1 MKKKT
6 KKPLFDPRL
15 PGAKMIFYG
24 AILLIAAGCI
34 NAFFSW
40 VFVVGTYMG
49 VTVLGDVFSSAL
61 VTCLMVAIAFLVAVD
76 GINHRNHPSKARSIL
91 IKAICALVIAVAFML
106 HLQTFEG
113 NEWGVVA
120 AGITIAGSVIMGIGS
135 FKNAKMAGGK
145 KK

>member
-6 KKPLFDPRL
+6 KKLLFDPRL

-40 VFVVGTYMG
+40 VFVVGTYLG
-49 VTVLGDVFSSAL
+49 AAVLGDVFASAL

-76 GINHRNHPSKARSIL
+76 GINHRNHPSKARGIL
-91 IKAICALVIAVAFML
+91 VKAICALIIAVAFML
-106 HLQTFEG
+106 QLGTFEG

-120 AGITIAGSVIMGIGS
+120 AGITIAGAIVMAIGA

-145 KK
+145 K

>member
-40 VFVVGTYMG
+40 VFVVGTYLG
-49 VTVLGDVFSSAL
+49 ATTFGDVFSSAL
-61 VTCLMVAIAFLVAVD
+61 VTCLMVAIMFLVAVD
-76 GINHRNHPSKARSIL
+76 GINHRNHPSKARGMMV
-91 IKAICALVIAVAFML
+91 KAICALLIAVTFML
-106 HLQTFEG
+106 QLGTFEG
-113 NEWGVVA
+113 NEWGVAA
-120 AGITIAGSVIMGIGS
+120 AGITIAGSLFMFIGA
-135 FKNAKMAGGK
+135 FRNAKLAGK